1 MLKYYWLMNMRI
13 KDKNIEVIDA
23 VNFAN
28 YQDMLFKRREN
39 NMLLSDY
46 QINVLKSNGINYS
59 IYANLRELLFKINE
73 VLSNN
78 YQEDLDLVASQISE
92 ILYYTETKK

>member
-1 MLKYYWLMNMRI
+1 MNMRI

>member
-1 MLKYYWLMNMRI
+1 MNMRI

-92 ILYYTETKK
+92 FLYYNETKK

>member
-1 MLKYYWLMNMRI
+1 MIKYCWVWNMRI
-13 KDKNIEVIDA
+13 KDENVEVIDA

-28 YQDMLFKRREN
+28 YQEILFKRREN

-46 QINVLKSNGINYS
+46 QINVLKSNGIDYS
-59 IYANLRELLFKINE
+59 VYRNLRELLFQINE

-78 YQEDLDLVASQISE
+78 YLEELDLVASQITD
-92 ILYYTETKK
+92 ILYYMETKK